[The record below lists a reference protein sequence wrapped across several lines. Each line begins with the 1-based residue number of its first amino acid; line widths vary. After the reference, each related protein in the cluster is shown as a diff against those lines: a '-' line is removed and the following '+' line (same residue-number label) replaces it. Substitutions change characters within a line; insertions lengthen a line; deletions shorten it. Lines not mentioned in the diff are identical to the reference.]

1 MKYAFYLMALV
12 VVTMTVASCKKKNNP
27 VAVRPV
33 ANTED
38 TLSAADSTV
47 FGVCGEATAMHTLQ
61 LITDTG
67 DTLSYMINDEES
79 RGTNVQGGL
88 LVGDRMAVVGT
99 KIDGEMTAQTVINL
113 TTLVGKWTSID
124 KNFEIEEGGTVK
136 SNVKAE
142 SNPWTSWKI
151 FDGKL
156 LLNRDTFNINL
167 LGADSLYLENSK
179 GIYTYKR
186 TK

>member
-1 MKYAFYLMALV
+1 MKYAFYLLALV
-12 VVTMTVASCKKKNNP
+12 VVTMTVASCKKNKS
-27 VAVRPV
+27 VAVRPM

-47 FGVCGEATAMHTLQ
+47 YGVCGEATAMHTLQ

-67 DTLSYMINDEES
+67 DTLSYMINDEENQS
-79 RGTNVQGGL
+79 TNVQGGL
-88 LVGDRMAVVGT
+88 LVGDRLAVVGT
-99 KIDGEMTAQTVINL
+99 KIDGDMTAQTVINL

-151 FDGKL
+151 FNGKL
-156 LLNRDTFNINL
+156 VLNRDTFNINL

-186 TK
+186 IK

>member
-1 MKYAFYLMALV
+1 
-12 VVTMTVASCKKKNNP
+12 
-27 VAVRPV
+27 
-33 ANTED
+33 
-38 TLSAADSTV
+38 
-47 FGVCGEATAMHTLQ
+47 
-61 LITDTG
+61 
-67 DTLSYMINDEES
+67 
-79 RGTNVQGGL
+79 
-88 LVGDRMAVVGT
+88 
-99 KIDGEMTAQTVINL
+99 MTAQTVINL

-151 FDGKL
+151 FNGKL

-186 TK
+186 IK